1 MAAVSCAQA
10 AGRVFRVSSPRPTMK
25 KKKIGNPK
33 RRSRLNGMK
42 NGIERNTST
51 SRGIYVASKNTPE
64 SCTDGKKHCEK
75 RVLRS
80 VIAARVPR
88 QNEPDTTV
96 AAAIY
101 ATAAVVESV
110 RARRSYHRVRRP
122 GACDDGYGG
131 GWETNARKEKVRL
144 PVCVRVFMYVCEC
157 VVHDVCE
164 YVHVSVC
171 VYVLCF
177 WRKHEAAFEDHCSAD
192 DLEPNG
198 HRRSCRRNASRWFF
212 S

>member
-1 MAAVSCAQA
+1 
-10 AGRVFRVSSPRPTMK
+10 
-25 KKKIGNPK
+25 
-33 RRSRLNGMK
+33 MK

-64 SCTDGKKHCEK
+64 SCTDGRKHCEK

-144 PVCVRVFMYVCEC
+144 PVCVYVCSCMC
-157 VVHDVCE
+157 VNVLYMTCVSMYMLACVCMCGICEESTRRPSRTTVPRTTLNQTVIVDVAVE
-164 YVHVSVC
+164 MRRDGFSLKLSVP
-171 VYVLCF
+171 F
-177 WRKHEAAFEDHCSAD
+177 TK
-192 DLEPNG
+192 
-198 HRRSCRRNASRWFF
+198 
-212 S
+212 